1 MPNKDV
7 KNEIISLD
15 SAGEVVSFIIFLLTV
30 PVTGAAIVN
39 VIKLM
44 FLAILPKSTFS
55 SKMSYKKKTMRFAN
69 PKRSHLTVQRYPEE
83 RPDNNVVVDRI
94 FSIIDTMVEGIDWV
108 ATKYISVISRI
119 LKFLPR
125 FKKMS
130 DSDVKHVA
138 VTVYYTLT
146 VGVLMKS
153 IKLLMLKK
161 GLSGDTAAFKSI
173 RDSIANGL
181 KLGSH
186 GLKFD
191 DIERDSDVM
200 FSHKTLAPLVK
211 EFMSELGKRLHFL
224 GEDVDMTYE
233 SFEYR
238 DFFIFEATYNKDEYK
253 RREKFVDQYIE
264 DLIASAPG
272 KDRGEKLTY
281 VHKHYGDKLKK
292 LSIGSTALSKVSI
305 WGRPD
310 DEPIQS
316 YKSKFIADKYYI
328 RFGDFPK
335 SGRSK
340 NYATGEMEPG
350 VSAYA
355 AKWNVKKDKWEII
368 EDELYESVALYELT
382 NSIIEGYGRPVYL
395 VYGRVLPDLGSD
407 GEAMLDI
414 NSVKIVKKLEPHEFF
429 SQELGD
435 DWYMDGQ

>member
-1 MPNKDV
+1 MSNKKV

-15 SAGEVVSFIIFLLTV
+15 SAGEVVSFIIFLLTA

-55 SKMSYKKKTMRFAN
+55 SKMAYKKKTMRFAN

-138 VTVYYTLT
+138 VTVYYTIT

-224 GEDVDMTYE
+224 GEDVNMTYE

-238 DFFIFEATYNKDEYK
+238 DFYIFETTYNKDEYK

-272 KDRGEKLTY
+272 KDRREKLEY
-281 VHKHYGDKLKK
+281 VRQHHGDKLKK
-292 LSIGSTALSKVSI
+292 LNIGSTALSKVSI

-310 DEPIQS
+310 EEPLQS
-316 YKSKFIADKYYI
+316 YKSKFTADKYYI

-340 NYATGEMEPG
+340 NYATGEIEPG

-355 AKWNVKKDKWEII
+355 AKWNLQKGKWEII
-368 EDELYESVALYELT
+368 EDELSEFGALYSLT
-382 NSIIEGYGRPVYL
+382 YDIVQGDGRPVYL
-395 VYGRVLPDLGSD
+395 VYGLALPDLGSD
-407 GEAMLDI
+407 GEAVLDS

-429 SQELGD
+429 SRELGNN
-435 DWYMDGQ
+435 WYMDGQ

>member
-15 SAGEVVSFIIFLLTV
+15 SAGEVVSFIIFLLTA

-55 SKMSYKKKTMRFAN
+55 SKMAYKKKTMRFAN

-108 ATKYISVISRI
+108 ATKYIGVISRI

-138 VTVYYTLT
+138 VTVYYTIT

-281 VHKHYGDKLKK
+281 VHTHYGDKLKK
-292 LSIGSTALSKVSI
+292 LSIGSTALSQVSI

-368 EDELYESVALYELT
+368 EDELYEIVALYELT

>member
-15 SAGEVVSFIIFLLTV
+15 SAGEVVSFIIFLLTA

-55 SKMSYKKKTMRFAN
+55 SKMAYKKKTMRFAN

-281 VHKHYGDKLKK
+281 VHTHYGDKLKK
-292 LSIGSTALSKVSI
+292 LSIGSTALSQVSI

-368 EDELYESVALYELT
+368 EDELYEIVALYELT

>member
-1 MPNKDV
+1 MSNKKV

-15 SAGEVVSFIIFLLTV
+15 SAGEVVSFIIFLLTA

-55 SKMSYKKKTMRFAN
+55 SKMTYKKKTMRFAN

-138 VTVYYTLT
+138 VTVYYTIT

-211 EFMSELGKRLHFL
+211 EFMSELGKRMHFL

-264 DLIASAPG
+264 DLIARAPG

-310 DEPIQS
+310 EEPIQS

-368 EDELYESVALYELT
+368 EDELSEIIALHVLT
-382 NSIIEGYGRPVYL
+382 DDIIDGNGRPVYL
-395 VYGRVLPDLGSD
+395 VYGLALPDLGSD

-414 NSVKIVKKLEPHEFF
+414 NSVEIVKKLEPHEFF
-429 SQELGD
+429 SQELGE
-435 DWYMDGQ
+435 DWYIDGQ

>member
-1 MPNKDV
+1 MSNKKV

-281 VHKHYGDKLKK
+281 VHTHYGDKLKK
-292 LSIGSTALSKVSI
+292 LSIGSTALSQVSI

-368 EDELYESVALYELT
+368 EDELYEIVALYELT

>member
-1 MPNKDV
+1 
-7 KNEIISLD
+7 
-15 SAGEVVSFIIFLLTV
+15 
-30 PVTGAAIVN
+30 
-39 VIKLM
+39 
-44 FLAILPKSTFS
+44 
-55 SKMSYKKKTMRFAN
+55 
-69 PKRSHLTVQRYPEE
+69 LTVQRYPEE

-138 VTVYYTLT
+138 VTVYYTIT

-200 FSHKTLAPLVK
+200 FSHK
-211 EFMSELGKRLHFL
+211 
-224 GEDVDMTYE
+224 
-233 SFEYR
+233 
-238 DFFIFEATYNKDEYK
+238 YNKDEYK

-272 KDRGEKLTY
+272 KDRREKLEY
-281 VHKHYGDKLKK
+281 VRQHHGDKLKK
-292 LSIGSTALSKVSI
+292 LNIGSTALSKVSI

-310 DEPIQS
+310 EEPLQS
-316 YKSKFIADKYYI
+316 YKSKFTADKYYI

-340 NYATGEMEPG
+340 NYATGEIEPG

-355 AKWNVKKDKWEII
+355 AKWNLQKGKWEII
-368 EDELYESVALYELT
+368 EDELSEFGALYSLT
-382 NSIIEGYGRPVYL
+382 YDIVQGDGRPVYL
-395 VYGRVLPDLGSD
+395 VYGLALPDLGSD
-407 GEAMLDI
+407 GEAVLDS

-429 SQELGD
+429 SRELGNN
-435 DWYMDGQ
+435 WYMDGQ

>member
-1 MPNKDV
+1 
-7 KNEIISLD
+7 
-15 SAGEVVSFIIFLLTV
+15 
-30 PVTGAAIVN
+30 
-39 VIKLM
+39 
-44 FLAILPKSTFS
+44 
-55 SKMSYKKKTMRFAN
+55 
-69 PKRSHLTVQRYPEE
+69 
-83 RPDNNVVVDRI
+83 
-94 FSIIDTMVEGIDWV
+94 
-108 ATKYISVISRI
+108 
-119 LKFLPR
+119 
-125 FKKMS
+125 
-130 DSDVKHVA
+130 
-138 VTVYYTLT
+138 
-146 VGVLMKS
+146 
-153 IKLLMLKK
+153 
-161 GLSGDTAAFKSI
+161 
-173 RDSIANGL
+173 
-181 KLGSH
+181 LGSH

-281 VHKHYGDKLKK
+281 VHTHYGDKLKK
-292 LSIGSTALSKVSI
+292 LSIGSTALSQVSI

-368 EDELYESVALYELT
+368 EDELYEIVALYELT